1 MRTSLWPTW
10 RLALILA
17 ALLPL
22 LRAAAT
28 DPKPLATP
36 SPGYPA
42 ALTDSGRSGSAS
54 IDIVVKADGTVG
66 EASIKAA
73 DHEAFGE
80 AALAVIRQWTFEPG
94 TKDGVPVERRVTVPF
109 RFTAPLTQ
117 QLNARLNRKVFQPIL
132 VHVYSQNEY
141 GKRLRTTKPPR
152 PRYPPDGKGEE
163 KVEVKYV
170 VAPDGTTVNPEIV
183 GSPRPEFILPAILA
197 IAGTVYEPPV
207 KDGKPVYVATSTR
220 LTIAP
225 PQPQPSKRRGGGGGL
240 GDGGFGGAGFGGPPD
255 E

>member
-132 VHVYSQNEY
+132 VHVYSQKEY